1 MQKASLP
8 NPHNICTYD
17 HDILI
22 LTLVEKCMDDWIEN
36 CEAQVQIKSRSTPD
50 VSEVLSK
57 LNLYLKIRSAR
68 PELTLYLQHIYP
80 PPPPSN
86 FCKCY

>member
-36 CEAQVQIKSRSTPD
+36 CQAQVQIKSRSRCLRGP
-50 VSEVLSK
+50 L
-57 LNLYLKIRSAR
+57 
-68 PELTLYLQHIYP
+68 
-80 PPPPSN
+80 
-86 FCKCY
+86 